1 MPAEPPQNV
10 VVTVLSSTEIRVS
23 WQDVPA
29 ISQNGIITQ
38 YEVEYNQSRFAQVPM
53 SDTTIVNASQLTVE
67 LTDLEEDVE
76 YSIRVRAYTSVGPGP
91 FSAAIAN
98 TTFEDGRFDLVRLS
112 VVRTHCPLCYPLPVP
127 SNYTQ
132 NVQAITIS
140 STMNRVTWEEV
151 PEIDQNGDI
160 ILYEVQYEPLE
171 TFGGM
176 LMVETANISNSS
188 ILEVVLMDLQEYV
201 DYNIT
206 IRAYTSLG
214 PGPSSPVVINRTF
227 EDRKSFLLAK

>member
-53 SDTTIVNASQLTVE
+53 SDTTVVNASQLTVE

-76 YSIRVRAYTSVGPGP
+76 YSISVRAYTSVGPGP

-98 TTFEDGRFDLVRLS
+98 TTFEDGRFDLVR
-112 VVRTHCPLCYPLPVP
+112 
-127 SNYTQ
+127 
-132 NVQAITIS
+132 
-140 STMNRVTWEEV
+140 
-151 PEIDQNGDI
+151 
-160 ILYEVQYEPLE
+160 
-171 TFGGM
+171 
-176 LMVETANISNSS
+176 
-188 ILEVVLMDLQEYV
+188 
-201 DYNIT
+201 
-206 IRAYTSLG
+206 
-214 PGPSSPVVINRTF
+214 
-227 EDRKSFLLAK
+227 FL